1 MSIYN
6 EKTYALNRF
15 KAYMI
20 PSARALWQKYGPS
33 LVTHRPT
40 GHPDNT
46 DPNHFNMP
54 ANPSGVIPNTGGL
67 ALGSRAVDLNAE
79 ILRANA
85 AAEDEHRT
93 DEDGAPASEEA
104 SSADEG

>member
-6 EKTYALNRF
+6 EKLYALNRF

-33 LVTHRPT
+33 LVTHRSV

-54 ANPSGVIPNTGGL
+54 ANPAGMIPNTGGL
-67 ALGSRAVDLNAE
+67 ALGSRAVDLNAQ
-79 ILRANA
+79 ILRDNA
-85 AAEDEHRT
+85 AAEDGHRT
-93 DEDGAPASEEA
+93 VEDGASASEEA
-104 SSADEG
+104 SASEG